1 MIVHVGD
8 EAHSDTRLK
17 LAAKLADRFNA
28 RLIGLAAEEQR
39 PLFVTDGFVADG
51 ELAEREFQ
59 EITER
64 LAEVE
69 RYFRTTVGETKQQV
83 EWRAAV
89 GNPVA
94 VLAAE
99 MRAADLAILGREA
112 LGSDSFGRLDPP
124 AALLR
129 LGRPALIVPGGISSV
144 EATNVVIGWK
154 DTRECRRAV
163 QDALPFLHEANSI
176 TVVEVGRDDDEDAA
190 QARVHDVVRY
200 LERHRLKARGEVVLQ
215 TRATAAEELVQ
226 VAHRNGSDLIVAGA
240 YGHSRFGE
248 WVFGGV
254 THDLLTTSPVC
265 CLMSH

>member
-1 MIVHVGD
+1 MVVHVGD
-8 EAHSDTRLK
+8 QAHSDARLK
-17 LAAKLADRFNA
+17 LAATMADRFNA
-28 RLIGLAAEEQR
+28 KLIGLAAEEQR

-51 ELAEREFQ
+51 ELAEREYQ
-59 EITER
+59 EITQR
-64 LAEVE
+64 LAKAEG
-69 RYFRTTVGETKQQV
+69 YFRTSIGETKQQA
-83 EWRAAV
+83 EWRAAM
-89 GNPVA
+89 GNPVS

-112 LGSDSFGRLDPP
+112 LGADSFRTLDPA

-129 LGRPALIVPGGISSV
+129 LGRPALIVPSGISAL
-144 EATNVVIGWK
+144 EAENVVVGWK

-176 TVVEVGRDDDEDAA
+176 TVVEVRRDEKESLV

-200 LERHRLKARGEVVLQ
+200 LERHRLKARGEVVRQ
-215 TRATAAEELVQ
+215 TRTTAAEELVQ
-226 VAHRNGSDLIVAGA
+226 IAHKNGSDLIVAGA

-254 THDLLTTSPVC
+254 THDLLATSPVC